1 MNRSREIIK
10 TSCIGI
16 ACNILLSVFK
26 FAVGVIANSISIK
39 TDALNNLTDALS
51 SVITIVGTRLSEK
64 EPDRKHPFGYGRIED
79 ITSLLIGIIILY
91 AGVEAIRYSVNRIIH
106 PEPVDYTIYT
116 LIVVTAAVLVK
127 IFLGLF
133 TGSRG
138 RKLESA
144 ALIASGKDALYDSVT
159 SGATLLAA
167 LVYMFAGKSIEA
179 YVGLAIALLIV
190 KAGID
195 TIRETVSTILGER
208 VDMELATRLKES
220 IRSFPEVD
228 GVFDLVIHNYG
239 RDKMI
244 CSAGIEIAETLT
256 AAWIDNLQRAIAQKV
271 KEDTGVEMLGL
282 TIYAVNSKD
291 EEAVR
296 IRETIRELAGQMED
310 VIGIHG
316 FYIDKVDMDIKF
328 HVVTDYDC
336 RDSKAVARDLRERI
350 GKLYPD
356 YKIRVFAEKDFA
368 D

>member
-1 MNRSREIIK
+1 MNRSKEIIR

-16 ACNILLSVFK
+16 ACNILLSAFK
-26 FAVGVIANSISIK
+26 FAVGIFANSVSIR

-91 AGVEAIRYSVNRIIH
+91 AGIEAIRHSVNRIIH
-106 PEPVDYTIYT
+106 PEPVEYTKYT
-116 LIVVTAAVLVK
+116 LIIVTAAIAVK
-127 IFLGLF
+127 IILGLY
-133 TGSRG
+133 TCSRG

-144 ALIASGKDALYDSVT
+144 ALIASGKDALFDSVT
-159 SGATLLAA
+159 SAATLIAA
-167 LVYMFAGKSIEA
+167 LVYMYAGKSIEA

-190 KAGID
+190 KTGID

-208 VDMELATRLKES
+208 VDLELASRVKAAIS
-220 IRSFPEVD
+220 SFPEVE
-228 GVFDLVIHNYG
+228 GVFDLVIHSYG
-239 RDKMI
+239 REKLI
-244 CSAGIEIAETLT
+244 GSASIEVADSLT

-271 KEDTGVEMLGL
+271 MEDTGVEMLGL

-296 IRETIRELAGQMED
+296 IRETIRKMAAENSN

-316 FYIDKVDMDIKF
+316 FYIDKVDRDIKF
-328 HVVTDYDC
+328 HVVTDYGCGD
-336 RDSKAVARDLRERI
+336 ARAAARELKERI
-350 GKLYPD
+350 GKVYPD
-356 YKIRVFAEKDFA
+356 YNIRVLAEKDFA